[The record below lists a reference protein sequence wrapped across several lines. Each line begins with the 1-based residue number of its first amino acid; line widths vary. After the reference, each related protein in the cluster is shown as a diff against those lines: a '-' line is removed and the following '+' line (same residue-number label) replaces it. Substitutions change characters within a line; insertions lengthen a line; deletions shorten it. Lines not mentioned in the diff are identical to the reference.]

1 MERVKMAEPTE
12 GIVFSAYFVAVKMGA
27 DVKIEEQH
35 GDNAEHAPEQIYCI
49 KGKVLR
55 NITS

>member
-1 MERVKMAEPTE
+1 MAEPTE

-35 GDNAEHAPEQIYCI
+35 GDNAEHAPEQIYSI